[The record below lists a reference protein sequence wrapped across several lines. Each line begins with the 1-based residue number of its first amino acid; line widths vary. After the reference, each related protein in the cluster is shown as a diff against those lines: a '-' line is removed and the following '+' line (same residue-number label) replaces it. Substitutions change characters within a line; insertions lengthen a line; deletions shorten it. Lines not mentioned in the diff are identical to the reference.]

1 MSKEIGAAARAKVNA
16 GIGSSVI
23 VRVCV
28 APGAEPHAETTRT
41 RLPIPRTWRFAY
53 KRASR
58 DVELASSGVNSLFTG
73 TQPDMTGN
81 ATEM

>member
-1 MSKEIGAAARAKVNA
+1 MEGPKSLVISKEIGAAARAKVKA

-41 RLPIPRTWRFAY
+41 SAVADTAY
-53 KRASR
+53 VAVR
-58 DVELASSGVNSLFTG
+58 V
-73 TQPDMTGN
+73 
-81 ATEM
+81 